1 MPLYLWFVSAVPNP
15 NLILDCFF
23 PTPSSQHSV
32 QTSAKTLMTTDLLPV
47 IAPPARATPM
57 AGPWTQTPYIQGPPS
72 APPTQPTQSQEH
84 SLNEILLGSK
94 MVGCCDIDNPPLKLS
109 VSFTNYHLF
118 SIYGPSA
125 MLDTLCNPNIIW
137 SPT

>member
-1 MPLYLWFVSAVPNP
+1 MALYLWFVSAVPNS

-32 QTSAKTLMTTDLLPV
+32 QTSAETLMTTDLLPTT
-47 IAPPARATPM
+47 APPALATPM
-57 AGPWTQTPYIQGPPS
+57 AGPWT
-72 APPTQPTQSQEH
+72 H